1 MNPVDNPFNRR
12 EVLTLALIL
21 AVTAPS
27 EEQSQRALAL
37 VKQIATDMP
46 QEDIDA
52 AKLDAERR
60 LAEGSQ

>member
-37 VKQIATDMP
+37 VKQIAAGMSE
-46 QEDIDA
+46 EDINA

-60 LAEGSQ
+60 LAGDSQ